1 MNGHSCVNIDHY
13 EAVGILKAAGSVIAL
28 RVEREEYP
36 DGRIGGGYDDEP
48 PTFSRSLPPPL
59 QTSSTSS
66 IRHNNKDQVLM
77 SQEPAH
83 IHTPMHQQTPQT
95 NGIGQVNSQFNTI
108 FVLKILKQIKIV
120 KLYVPLIV
128 LCCSLRP

>member
-1 MNGHSCVNIDHY
+1 MNIDHY

-36 DGRIGGGYDDEP
+36 DGRIGGGYDHEP

-66 IRHNNKDQVLM
+66 ILHNKDHVQM
-77 SQEPAH
+77 SQETAQT
-83 IHTPMHQQTPQT
+83 HTPMHQLSPQT
-95 NGIGQVNSQFNTI
+95 NGIGQVSTHF
-108 FVLKILKQIKIV
+108 
-120 KLYVPLIV
+120 
-128 LCCSLRP
+128 

>member
-1 MNGHSCVNIDHY
+1 MVNGHSCVNIDHY

-36 DGRIGGGYDDEP
+36 DGRVESVKHYDDQP

-66 IRHNNKDQVLM
+66 IRHSHNEQV
-77 SQEPAH
+77 QGPQDPPHA
-83 IHTPMHQQTPQT
+83 HTPMHEQIPYT
-95 NGIGQVNSQFNTI
+95 NGAVQVQSHNYYVPRLQMLLNTI
-108 FVLKILKQIKIV
+108 WSFYFTIV
-120 KLYVPLIV
+120 Q
-128 LCCSLRP
+128 

>member
-1 MNGHSCVNIDHY
+1 MVNGHSCVNIDHY

-36 DGRIGGGYDDEP
+36 DGRADSVKHYDDQP

-66 IRHNNKDQVLM
+66 IRHSDNEQVGTK
-77 SQEPAH
+77 SSRPSTCTHSHAPANP
-83 IHTPMHQQTPQT
+83 IHKRHSTGKSP
-95 NGIGQVNSQFNTI
+95 NY
-108 FVLKILKQIKIV
+108 
-120 KLYVPLIV
+120 YVPPLQM
-128 LCCSLRP
+128 